1 MDPTSY
7 CDALESHLSA
17 WKSRIYD
24 VIRVVDRLP
33 AVEKEKV
40 FPSIRSLHRIVDE
53 IDGQL
58 AQLKSACPADWSPNR
73 RSLAENMQALQATL
87 KSLSERVGGPLIP
100 DSLSWVS
107 E

>member
-1 MDPTSY
+1 MDSTSY
-7 CDALESHLSA
+7 CDALEAHLTG

-33 AVEKEKV
+33 DVEKEKV
-40 FPSIRSLHRIVDE
+40 FPSLRSLNRIVDE

-58 AQLKSACPADWSPNR
+58 VQLKSACPADWSPNR
-73 RSLAENMQALQATL
+73 RSVDEKMKALQATL

>member
-1 MDPTSY
+1 MDQTSY
-7 CDALESHLSA
+7 CDALESHLSG

-33 AVEKEKV
+33 ASEKEKV
-40 FPSIRSLHRIVDE
+40 FPSIRSLNRIVDE

-58 AQLKSACPADWSPNR
+58 VQLKTSCPADWSPNR
-73 RSLAENMQALQATL
+73 RSVDEKMQQLQATL

-100 DSLSWVS
+100 DSLSWVT